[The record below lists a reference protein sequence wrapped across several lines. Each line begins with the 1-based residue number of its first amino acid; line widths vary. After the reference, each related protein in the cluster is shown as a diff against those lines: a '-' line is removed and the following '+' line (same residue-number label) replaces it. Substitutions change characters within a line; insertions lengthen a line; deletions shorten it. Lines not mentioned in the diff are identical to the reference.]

1 VRVASAIALVLFG
14 LAAAVQWNDPDA
26 VGWIAVYLITA
37 ATALA
42 GALGRFLPGPTL
54 AIGVLLGIGAILR
67 WPEGGLLP
75 GADSM
80 AMANLEVEET
90 REALGL
96 LLCSTWALFLAW
108 AGRRRSGVVALLPLF
123 LALGCS
129 AVDGRIAGNGATVE
143 VPLEMAFRPVP
154 RLRVA
159 SDLANPRGMLVR
171 GEELLVAVAGD
182 GDPGRPASGGLL
194 ALADLD
200 GDGRYESPG
209 ERRVLLEGRVSRNVI
224 DIVRRDEVFGMAGI
238 AGEGDR
244 AMVSLAYFGG
254 PSTISM
260 VEGDFVRPW
269 SRVFGNINDLTY
281 DAARGRW
288 IGVSSSSDEVVVL
301 QPERGSRRLRKLPAL
316 AGGQDAVPGYVA
328 YDAGSDGLLVSLFS
342 GSTAGEEGGRGTE
355 LVPRAGGI
363 VRIDPEDGALR
374 WLVSGLTAPTDLEF
388 GPDGRLYVLE
398 FCDAFVDPIQSREE
412 MWQEVGHGGFR
423 RFSGRLLAIDLGR
436 GTVEIIA
443 EGLDG
448 PTNLARGGRFLYV
461 AQGMGTP
468 GRPIP
473 GPEGPVPLA
482 GVIDRFELP
491 VSTEPN
497 N

>member
-1 VRVASAIALVLFG
+1 MRVASAIALVLFG

-42 GALGRFLPGPTL
+42 GALGRFLPGPTF

-129 AVDGRIAGNGATVE
+129 AVDGRVAGDGATVE
-143 VPLEMAFRPVP
+143 VPLDMAFRPVP

-224 DIVRRDEVFGMAGI
+224 DIVRR
-238 AGEGDR
+238 
-244 AMVSLAYFGG
+244 
-254 PSTISM
+254 
-260 VEGDFVRPW
+260 
-269 SRVFGNINDLTY
+269 
-281 DAARGRW
+281 
-288 IGVSSSSDEVVVL
+288 
-301 QPERGSRRLRKLPAL
+301 
-316 AGGQDAVPGYVA
+316 
-328 YDAGSDGLLVSLFS
+328 
-342 GSTAGEEGGRGTE
+342 
-355 LVPRAGGI
+355 
-363 VRIDPEDGALR
+363 
-374 WLVSGLTAPTDLEF
+374 
-388 GPDGRLYVLE
+388 
-398 FCDAFVDPIQSREE
+398 
-412 MWQEVGHGGFR
+412 
-423 RFSGRLLAIDLGR
+423 FSGRLLAIDLGR
-436 GTVEIIA
+436 GTVGVIA

-482 GVIDRFELP
+482 GVIDRFE
-491 VSTEPN
+491 
-497 N
+497 